1 MALISPRTMIFI
13 LLFADLLQL
22 GQNPLALPEDQLQRY
37 FAQGSGVFSVSAM
50 VELRSRWW
58 SGAGPG
64 AHYTGRAPLIAQN
77 PGRVERHPLDT
88 SHRASR
94 LQAHSVPPTRRDAIA
109 PLHSQTRIGQDR
121 HFADGTDRRLFS
133 LVRLMGLPGWQ
144 RSKIPIVLSV
154 ASRPAREL
162 TVRSAKP
169 GIKSTLD
176 ANCTDGDASL
186 MITAQQR
193 RHPHRQGLAAG
204 ALSG

>member
-1 MALISPRTMIFI
+1 MSDWCPTRAGCYSLPRPVDAERCNCTAP
-13 LLFADLLQL
+13 FAD
-22 GQNPLALPEDQLQRY
+22 
-37 FAQGSGVFSVSAM
+37 
-50 VELRSRWW
+50 
-58 SGAGPG
+58 
-64 AHYTGRAPLIAQN
+64 T
-77 PGRVERHPLDT
+77 
-88 SHRASR
+88 HRP
-94 LQAHSVPPTRRDAIA
+94 PPT
-109 PLHSQTRIGQDR
+109 
-121 HFADGTDRRLFS
+121 FADGTDRTMFS
-133 LVRLMGLPGWQ
+133 FGRGMGLAGWQ

-204 ALSG
+204 ALSADCRIFTYRGSRGFARAIPCSAAAQQRHKIIRKGVALLRDESVSVVPVGTTPAPTGDPTHAHLHHRQ